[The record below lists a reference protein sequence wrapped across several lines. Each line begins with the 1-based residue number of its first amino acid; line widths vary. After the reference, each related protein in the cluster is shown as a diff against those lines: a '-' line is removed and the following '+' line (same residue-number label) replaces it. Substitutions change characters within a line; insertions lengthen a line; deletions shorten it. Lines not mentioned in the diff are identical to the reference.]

1 MSELTTFILLFYLA
15 ITNPFIR
22 IITSDTHVYLCLR
35 FYKTT
40 IEDDGDMLDHIM
52 VKNFK
57 LFRYGFGDK
66 H

>member
-1 MSELTTFILLFYLA
+1 MSELSTFILLFYLT

-22 IITSDTHVYLCLR
+22 IITSDTHVYLCFR

-40 IEDDGDMLDHIM
+40 IEDGDMLDHTM

-57 LFRYGFGDK
+57 LFRYGSGNK
-66 H
+66 Y

>member
-1 MSELTTFILLFYLA
+1 MSKISIFILLFYLV

-40 IEDDGDMLDHIM
+40 LEEDNRMLDHTV

-57 LFRYGFGDK
+57 LFRYGFGNK